1 MNGPRPPISIVL
13 ADDHPVVLQG
23 MASIL
28 RSQPDINVVALCEDG
43 IAAAKAIRLFVP
55 DIAVLDISMP
65 GLNGLDVLSGIT
77 SDGLAT
83 KVIFLSATAT
93 DGQILTAII
102 TRGAKGI
109 MLKDIAP
116 ESLANC
122 VRQVAK
128 GRQWFPAD
136 VVDAA
141 MEREMGRRVQ
151 SKQLVQTLTPRER
164 QVVVSLCEGKSN
176 KMIARQLNL
185 TEGTVKVHLSNIY
198 NKLGVANRTALTA
211 LTIVHRDQL
220 DPGISDVFDT
230 DLKAPD
236 ASMGT
241 SDPIS
246 E

>member
-1 MNGPRPPISIVL
+1 MNSPRPPISIVL

-65 GLNGLDVLSGIT
+65 GLNGLDVLSSIT

-93 DGQILTAII
+93 DGQILTAI

-122 VRQVAK
+122 VRQV
-128 GRQWFPAD
+128 
-136 VVDAA
+136 
-141 MEREMGRRVQ
+141 
-151 SKQLVQTLTPRER
+151 
-164 QVVVSLCEGKSN
+164 VVSLCEGNSN

-211 LTIVHRDQL
+211 LTIVPRDQL
-220 DPGISDVFDT
+220 DPGVSDIVDM
-230 DLKAPD
+230 DWNAPD

>member
-93 DGQILTAII
+93 DGQILTAI

-164 QVVVSLCEGKSN
+164 QVVVSLCEGNSN

-220 DPGISDVFDT
+220 DPGVCDVFDM
-230 DLKAPD
+230 DWNAPD

>member
-65 GLNGLDVLSGIT
+65 GLNGLDVLSRIT

-93 DGQILTAII
+93 DGQILTAI

-109 MLKDIAP
+109 
-116 ESLANC
+116 

-164 QVVVSLCEGKSN
+164 QVVVSLCEGNSN

-220 DPGISDVFDT
+220 DPGVSDALDT
-230 DLKAPD
+230 DWKAPD
-236 ASMGT
+236 A
-241 SDPIS
+241 I
-246 E
+246 